1 MPRKLFSGPDDRR
14 IKRALCIVAHPDDIE
29 FFCAG
34 TVVMLADRGVHVAF
48 VLATSGDKGSHDPGV
63 DSAQLAQMRER
74 EQEAAARALGAERVE
89 FLRRRDAELTD
100 TLEFRGELVGCIRR
114 QMPDVLLTFDPLPG
128 YRQHPDHRVVGRVA
142 LDAAWPCARDR
153 LTYPEQ
159 GPPHETAEAWC
170 FAGPASNLEVDVSA
184 SWIARSRRGSRTRA
198 RPAARQRC
206 DGAGARPPGSSAS
219 TRLIFAKQLPAR

>member
-1 MPRKLFSGPDDRR
+1 LPRKLFSGPDDRR

-63 DSAQLAQMRER
+63 DTAQLAQTRER

-184 SWIARSRRGSRTRA
+184 VLDRKIEARLAHESQTRS
-198 RPAARQRC
+198 PAALRRRWRS
-206 DGAGARPPGSSAS
+206 AARIE
-219 TRLIFAKQLPAR
+219 RFHQVDLR